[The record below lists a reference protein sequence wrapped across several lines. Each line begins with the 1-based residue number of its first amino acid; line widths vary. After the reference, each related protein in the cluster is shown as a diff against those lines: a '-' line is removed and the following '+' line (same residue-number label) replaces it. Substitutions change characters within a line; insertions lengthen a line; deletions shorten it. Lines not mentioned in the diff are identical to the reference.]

1 MIDCY
6 ILSYME
12 SDTVVQTGGTDGE
25 VMAAVEDGPQEEF
38 ILADIN
44 TDDAYL
50 TVPLSEAASL
60 PAWR

>member
-1 MIDCY
+1 
-6 ILSYME
+6 ME
-12 SDTVVQTGGTDGE
+12 SDTVVQTGEADSE

-44 TDDAYL
+44 TDEAYL
-50 TVPLSEAASL
+50 TVPLTEAASL

>member
-1 MIDCY
+1 MIGCY

-12 SDTVVQTGGTDGE
+12 SDTVVQTGGADSE
-25 VMAAVEDGPQEEF
+25 VMAAVEDGPQEQF

-44 TDDAYL
+44 TDDAYV
-50 TVPLSEAASL
+50 TMPLSEAASL